1 MPLRRFLSSNFP
13 PLLCSELE
21 LRGWRQLLLLD
32 RELPETG
39 EAIMADATIRASLL
53 RRSAW
58 DDQAVS
64 VVNALCPHW
73 PPLCTRT
80 SLERR
85 ASQDI
90 DVDPTDALRLA
101 LGLDPSLPW
110 DLFMAAP
117 SSVPSDLRV

>member
-1 MPLRRFLSSNFP
+1 MPLRRFLASNFP

-21 LRGWRQLLLLD
+21 LRGWRQLLQLD
-32 RELPETG
+32 RELAETG
-39 EAIMADATIRASLL
+39 ESIMADATIRASLL
-53 RRSAW
+53 RRSVW
-58 DDQAVS
+58 DDQAIS

-73 PPLCTRT
+73 LPLCTRT
-80 SLERR
+80 SLECR
-85 ASQDI
+85 ALQDA
-90 DVDPTDALRLA
+90 VVNPTDALRLA